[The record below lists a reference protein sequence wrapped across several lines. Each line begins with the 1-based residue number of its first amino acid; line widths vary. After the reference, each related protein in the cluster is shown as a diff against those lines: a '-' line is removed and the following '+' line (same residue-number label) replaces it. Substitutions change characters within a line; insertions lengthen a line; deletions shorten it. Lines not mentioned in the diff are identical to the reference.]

1 MLAPSAHGVP
11 FTYYPQR
18 KSWMWPQ
25 GLLVRG
31 ASLILA
37 PLWASTSL
45 PPSQGALLS
54 VAGSSHSWAWHQWS
68 LCREGHT
75 GQDGEDA
82 QETGI

>member
-18 KSWMWPQ
+18 NSWMWPQ

-45 PPSQGALLS
+45 PPSQWALAVYGQELLFMGTESVEPLS
-54 VAGSSHSWAWHQWS
+54 
-68 LCREGHT
+68 
-75 GQDGEDA
+75 
-82 QETGI
+82 

>member
-45 PPSQGALLS
+45 PPSQGGPAVCGRELPFMGTASVEPLS
-54 VAGSSHSWAWHQWS
+54 
-68 LCREGHT
+68 
-75 GQDGEDA
+75 
-82 QETGI
+82 